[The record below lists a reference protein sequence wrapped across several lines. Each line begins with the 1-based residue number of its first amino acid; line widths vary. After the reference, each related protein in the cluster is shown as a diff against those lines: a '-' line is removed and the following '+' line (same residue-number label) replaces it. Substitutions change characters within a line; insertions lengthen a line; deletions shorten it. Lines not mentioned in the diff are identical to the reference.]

1 MAEVFNVEGRLGLN
15 VNEFK
20 SKMGVASKNLNSF
33 KMKAKR
39 MAKSVKKSFKGVSVA
54 VGQAASAMKVMALAG
69 VAGVTALVKTQMDYQ
84 DALAKSAD
92 KIGTN
97 SKALSGLRFAAE
109 QVSGSY
115 KGIDEA
121 LTKASKRLGE
131 FNASGGGAAAKWL
144 ERLNLDTE
152 RLAKLDPAE
161 LFNEYSAAISG
172 LPSRGEK
179 LAAASALMGDESRK
193 FLTLM
198 EQGPE
203 AIKAFASE
211 AEQLGIAMTRVDAAK
226 IEAANDAIN
235 RVKTAF
241 KGAGATLS
249 VELAPFITAVSD
261 KILGMI
267 KSFDLSA
274 DAMMDFVNSGVRGLG
289 FMLDAWHGFG
299 VAMQGVKVIVM
310 GFASA
315 FTGVIN
321 GTLSVAAKFGNAIKD
336 FMFTPIK
343 EFMTMMSKLPMV
355 GDKFKEAL
363 SGFDDFEFKVPA
375 IATEAF
381 DASVAALVESKE
393 VLKQKLAEPMPSQ
406 GLTQWV
412 AEVRVAAE
420 ETSALWEAQLV
431 AKNRLSQGFAE
442 DVTKQRE
449 AGLAAK
455 QAQLEQLKS
464 MENAA
469 NTFGNTMRST
479 LGSEISGV
487 LNGEFDNIGG
497 AFKVMLKNMVAQ
509 AIASKIAGAI
519 GLGGGPAAGGGGAG
533 FFAGAAQFASGFF
546 ADGGQPQM
554 NKAAVVGENG
564 PELFIPKQAGTII
577 PNGMGG
583 GGGGSTTININVSGV
598 QNEGDLRRTSAQVAR
613 AAGASI
619 KRAG

>member
-39 MAKSVKKSFKGVSVA
+39 MAKSVKKSFSGVSVA
-54 VGQAASAMKVMALAG
+54 VGQAASAMKVMAVAG
-69 VAGVTALVKTQMDYQ
+69 VAGITALVKTQMDYQ

-109 QVSGSY
+109 QTSGSY

-144 ERLNLDTE
+144 EKLNLDTE
-152 RLAKLDPAE
+152 RLGKLDPAE
-161 LFNEYSAAISG
+161 LFNEYSAAISK

-198 EQGPE
+198 EQGPD
-203 AIKAFASE
+203 AIKAFGEE
-211 AEQLGIAMTRVDAAK
+211 AEALGISISRVDATK
-226 IEAANDAIN
+226 IEAANDAMN

-249 VELAPFITAVSD
+249 VELAPFIAATSG
-261 KILGMI
+261 KIVDMI
-267 KSFDLSA
+267 KGLDLSSS
-274 DAMMDFVNSGVRGLG
+274 AMMDFVNSGVKGLG
-289 FMLDAWHGFG
+289 FVLNAWHGFG
-299 VAMQGVKVIVM
+299 VAMQGVKVILL

-321 GTLSVAAKFGNAIKD
+321 GTLTLAAKFGNAIKD
-336 FMFTPIK
+336 SMFAPIK
-343 EFMTMMSKLPMV
+343 KFLTLMSKLPMV

-363 SGFDDFEFKVPA
+363 AGFDDFEFKAPE
-375 IATEAF
+375 ILTDAF
-381 DASVAALVESKE
+381 DASVAAMIEAKE
-393 VLKQKLAEPMPSQ
+393 VLNQKLMEPLPSE
-406 GLTQWV
+406 GLNLWV
-412 AEVRVAAE
+412 AGVRVAAE
-420 ETSALWEAQLV
+420 ETAKLWEA
-431 AKNRLSQGFAE
+431 
-442 DVTKQRE
+442 E
-449 AGLAAK
+449 AAAK
-455 QAQLEQLKS
+455 KASSAVLATEALKQQEINAEIQAKQLASLKV
-464 MENAA
+464 MEKSADN
-469 NTFGNTMRST
+469 FGNKMRST
-479 LGSEISGV
+479 LGSEISG
-487 LNGEFDNIGG
+487 LLDGNFKDIGQG
-497 AFKVMLKNMVAQ
+497 FASMLKSMVAQ
-509 AIASKIAGAI
+509 AIAAKIANAI
-519 GLGGGPAAGGGGAG
+519 GLGGGPAPGGAAG

-546 ADGGQPQM
+546 ASGGQPQM

-564 PELFIPKQAGTII
+564 PELFVPKQAGTII
-577 PNGMGG
+577 PNGVAGAGG
-583 GGGGSTTININVSGV
+583 TSTTININVVGV
-598 QNEGDLRRTSAQVAR
+598 KDEGDLRRTSAQVAR
-613 AAGASI
+613 AAGSVI
-619 KRAG
+619 RRAGR